1 MSGLGYLHIMFAV
14 DDIDETD
21 IDETVERRRKRGAQ
35 VVGEVGRKEMRIGS
49 ATSAGLKGS

>member
-1 MSGLGYLHIMFAV
+1 MFAV